1 MRSTWKCFDVNTF
14 RVELPS
20 VAVHGLDPWYVT
32 GLVEGEG
39 TFTYSRSGS
48 HLALYFAVKL
58 IRADDALLL
67 SLQDFF
73 GGAGAIYRVRPRR
86 PTPGAGFTKAA
97 TYYRVCRRDD
107 LKRIVEHFDTYP
119 LRGAKA
125 ASYRIW
131 RLMVLLKREFPRTCR
146 DRVEQF
152 AKRLSAASPRH
163 AAWSAF
169 DEDAGPYKAPGR
181 MSLDSVGLPRRS

>member
-1 MRSTWKCFDVNTF
+1 MFLTEHFLGRIC
-14 RVELPS
+14 S
-20 VAVHGLDPWYVT
+20 VIISGLDPWYVT
-32 GLVEGEG
+32 GLAEGEG
-39 TFTYSRSGS
+39 TFTFSRSGN

-67 SLQDFF
+67 SLRDFF
-73 GGAGAIYRVRPRR
+73 GGAGSIYRVRPRR

-107 LKRIVEHFDTYP
+107 LRRIVEHFDTYP
-119 LRGAKA
+119 LHGAKA
-125 ASYRIW
+125 TSYRIW

-146 DRVEQF
+146 DRVEGF

-169 DEDAGPYKAPGR
+169 DEDAGPYRAPASDGGR
-181 MSLDSVGLPRRS
+181 GR

>member
-1 MRSTWKCFDVNTF
+1 MGNAFHVEMFRCEHF

-20 VAVHGLDPWYVT
+20 VAVPGLNPWYVT

-48 HLALYFAVKL
+48 HLALYFAVK
-58 IRADDALLL
+58 
-67 SLQDFF
+67 
-73 GGAGAIYRVRPRR
+73 
-86 PTPGAGFTKAA
+86 
-97 TYYRVCRRDD
+97 
-107 LKRIVEHFDTYP
+107 
-119 LRGAKA
+119 
-125 ASYRIW
+125 
-131 RLMVLLKREFPRTCR
+131 LKREFPRTCR